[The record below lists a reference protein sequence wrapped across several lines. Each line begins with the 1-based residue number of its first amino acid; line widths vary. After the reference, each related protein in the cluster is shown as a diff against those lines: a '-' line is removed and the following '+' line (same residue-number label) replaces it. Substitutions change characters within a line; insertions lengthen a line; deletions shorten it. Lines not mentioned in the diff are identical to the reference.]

1 MDQRKMSE
9 FILGC
14 NLEKIRE
21 TVIMAPC
28 WLPDSVG
35 IISSE
40 LISDGS
46 CKIWDCSIK
55 ENCFTYILTG
65 VGACNC
71 ADTVM
76 ALSNT
81 ACKRIMFIG
90 SAGSIDDTVCIG
102 DIVFPKNF
110 VVGEGASRYLQTR
123 LDKDTFGTVYCIEQK
138 IYSELMECAKKQAS
152 FLGVNCHSGNVI
164 SVESIFSQF
173 RFIDYFIKLG
183 CRYLDMES
191 SSFVVATQRVGIEGI
206 VCFCIS
212 DNVMKNQSLVTVD
225 EITTAFRKKVR
236 RQIMPIIL
244 EKYVVFSKE
253 TSNYD
258 K

>member
-1 MDQRKMSE
+1 MDQRKLSE

-14 NLEKIRE
+14 NLKKIRE

-28 WLPDSVG
+28 WFPDSVG
-35 IISSE
+35 IINSE
-40 LISDGS
+40 LITAGS

-55 ENCFTYILTG
+55 ENYFTYILTG

-102 DIVFPKNF
+102 DIVFPENF

-123 LDKDTFGTVYCIEQK
+123 LDKDVFGTVYSIEQK
-138 IYSELMECAKKQAS
+138 IYSELMECAKEHVS
-152 FLGVNCHSGNVI
+152 SLGVNCRSGNVI

-212 DNVMKNQSLVTVD
+212 DNVMNNQSLATVD
-225 EITTAFRKKVR
+225 ETTTDFRKKVR
-236 RQIMPIIL
+236 RQIMPVIL
-244 EKYVVFSKE
+244 DKYVGFSMDS
-253 TSNYD
+253 SND

>member
-1 MDQRKMSE
+1 MEQKRLSE

-21 TVIMAPC
+21 TVILAPC

-35 IISSE
+35 IINSE
-40 LISDGS
+40 LITTAS
-46 CKIWDCSIK
+46 CKIWDCCIN
-55 ENCFTYILTG
+55 ENYFTYILTG

-90 SAGSIDDTVCIG
+90 SAGSIDKAVCIG
-102 DIVFPKNF
+102 DIVFPESF
-110 VVGEGASRYLQTR
+110 VVGEGASRYLQTE
-123 LDKDTFGTVYCIEQK
+123 LDKDIFGTVYHIEHK
-138 IYSELMECAKKQAS
+138 IHTELMEYTKEHIS
-152 FLGVNCHSGNVI
+152 SLGVKCHSGNVI

-173 RFIDYFIKLG
+173 RFINFFIKLG
-183 CRYLDMES
+183 CRYIDMES
-191 SSFVVATQRVGIEGI
+191 SSFIAATQKVGIEGT

-212 DNVMKNQSLVTVD
+212 DNVMNDQSLVTVD
-225 EITTAFRKKVR
+225 GTTIDFRKKVR
-236 RQIMPIIL
+236 MQFFPVIL
-244 EKYVVFSKE
+244 RKYVGYLRDG
-253 TSNYD
+253 N
-258 K
+258 

>member
-1 MDQRKMSE
+1 MDQRKLSE

-14 NLEKIRE
+14 NLERIRE

-40 LISDGS
+40 IITDSS

-55 ENCFTYILTG
+55 ENHFTYILTG

-90 SAGSIDDTVCIG
+90 SAGAIDDKVCIG
-102 DIVFPKNF
+102 DIVFPESF

-123 LDKDTFGTVYCIEQK
+123 LDKDTFGAVYRIDQK
-138 IYSELMECAKKQAS
+138 LYSGLMEFTKEQTFS
-152 FLGVNCHSGNVI
+152 LGVSCHSGSVI

-173 RFIDYFIKLG
+173 RFIDYFIELG

-191 SSFVVATQRVGIEGI
+191 SSFVAATQRVDIEGI

-212 DNVMKNQSLVTVD
+212 DNVVNNQSLVTVD
-225 EITTAFRKKVR
+225 ETTTHFRKKVR
-236 RQIMPIIL
+236 RQVMPIIL
-244 EKYVVFSKE
+244 DKYVAFFKGE
-253 TSNYD
+253 QL
-258 K
+258 

>member
-1 MDQRKMSE
+1 MNHRKLSE

-14 NLEKIRE
+14 SLERIRE
-21 TVIMAPC
+21 TVILAPC

-40 LISDGS
+40 LIADGS

-55 ENCFTYILTG
+55 ENYFTYILTG

-76 ALSNT
+76 ALSST

-90 SAGSIDDTVCIG
+90 SAGSIDDSVCIG
-102 DIVFPKNF
+102 DIVFPESF
-110 VVGEGASRYLQTR
+110 IVGEGASRYLQTS
-123 LDKDTFGTVYCIEQK
+123 LDKDTFGRMYCIEK
-138 IYSELMECAKKQAS
+138 KSYSNLMELAEEQTSA
-152 FLGVNCHSGNVI
+152 LGVSCHSGRVI

-183 CRYLDMES
+183 CRYLDMEA
-191 SSFVVATQRVGIEGI
+191 SSFVAAAQKAGIEGI

-212 DNVMKNQSLVTVD
+212 DNVMNNQSLLTVD
-225 EITTAFRKKVR
+225 ETATVFRKKVR
-236 RQIMPIIL
+236 RQIMPVIL
-244 EKYVVFSKE
+244 DKYVSF
-253 TSNYD
+253 
-258 K
+258 